1 MCVCEFE
8 KQLYREHV
16 REREFWGDG
25 VKERK
30 REKERVPNSG
40 DESTQARVEFF
51 QEKRSR
57 EKERLDRKREG

>member
-1 MCVCEFE
+1 M
-8 KQLYREHV
+8 

-30 REKERVPNSG
+30 REREKERVPNSG

>member
-1 MCVCEFE
+1 M
-8 KQLYREHV
+8 

-57 EKERLDRKREG
+57 EKERLDRKRRVEEMR